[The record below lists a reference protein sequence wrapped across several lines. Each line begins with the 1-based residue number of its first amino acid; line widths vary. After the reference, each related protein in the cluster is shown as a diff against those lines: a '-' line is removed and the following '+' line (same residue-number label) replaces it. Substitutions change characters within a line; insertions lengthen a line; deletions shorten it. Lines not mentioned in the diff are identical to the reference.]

1 MQMEAQFGHPVL
13 GTFDAGQPPGMPT
26 GESGG
31 RSAS

>member
-1 MQMEAQFGHPVL
+1 MEAHSGTGVL
-13 GTFDAGQPPGMPT
+13 GTFDDGQPPGMPT